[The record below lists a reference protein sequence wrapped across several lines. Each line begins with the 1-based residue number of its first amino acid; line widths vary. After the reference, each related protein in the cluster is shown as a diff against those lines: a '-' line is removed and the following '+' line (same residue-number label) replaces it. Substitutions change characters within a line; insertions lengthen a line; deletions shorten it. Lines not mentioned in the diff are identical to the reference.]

1 MKPSVKVEA
10 VLHDIWKLSKEELYQ
25 DLSIICK
32 DGIIRTNAL
41 FLSLQSPVIC
51 KLLSDIPGEEDLC
64 IFLPDIFS
72 HQLIGFLENVSE
84 RRNFTDTSVISLLL
98 SNIKAELPPTQTK
111 NEVKSNNTF
120 SRDEENINKSE
131 SIDNF
136 KEEISFDSDK
146 ESDPDFEEL
155 DPLDGA
161 GEQSGDDQQH
171 IQTKCYM
178 KECLICQ
185 ISLKNKI
192 GIDYT

>member
-64 IFLPDIFS
+64 IFLPDISS
-72 HQLIGFLENVSE
+72 HQLNGFLENVSE
-84 RRNFTDTSVISLLL
+84 GRSFTETTVISLLL
-98 SNIKAELPPTQTK
+98 PTMKAELPPTK

-120 SRDEENINKSE
+120 RREEENTKKSE

-136 KEEISFDSDK
+136 KEE
-146 ESDPDFEEL
+146 
-155 DPLDGA
+155 GRR
-161 GEQSGDDQQH
+161 
-171 IQTKCYM
+171 
-178 KECLICQ
+178 
-185 ISLKNKI
+185 
-192 GIDYT
+192 